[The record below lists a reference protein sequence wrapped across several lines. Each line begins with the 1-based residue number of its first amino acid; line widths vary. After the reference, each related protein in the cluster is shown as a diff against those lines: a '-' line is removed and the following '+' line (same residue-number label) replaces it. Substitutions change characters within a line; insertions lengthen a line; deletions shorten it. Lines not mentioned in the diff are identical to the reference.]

1 MADYSKSKGRN
12 GKSTLK
18 HKLNGSSFTPLRHD
32 LINSEEF
39 AQLTLAAKA
48 IFFCF
53 LGKYKGNNNG
63 DLELP
68 QTTGQ
73 AKQIGM
79 SDKTLKNGLKE
90 LVEAEFLE
98 ITRQGGRNQCS
109 LYALTCFPINETSKQ
124 RLELKAKPTSDK
136 WRKPKP
142 PD

>member
-1 MADYSKSKGRN
+1 
-12 GKSTLK
+12 
-18 HKLNGSSFTPLRHD
+18 
-32 LINSEEF
+32 
-39 AQLTLAAKA
+39 
-48 IFFCF
+48 
-53 LGKYKGNNNG
+53 
-63 DLELP
+63 
-68 QTTGQ
+68 
-73 AKQIGM
+73 M